1 MKFSHIPMVRPISN
15 LPFANQ
21 LASSLSHS
29 ISNLTL
35 PNSQFPTRNPKSQ
48 ISNPR
53 SQISTPGP
61 IIAIGDLVAD
71 LIVSIPSLPVEAGQ
85 HQLADAIRLEPG
97 GGANFLIAGARL
109 GYPMAAI
116 GALGAD
122 TWGQQV
128 ADLIQVEGVDL
139 SGVTFEGATT
149 QVVVLVDQRGEH
161 VFLGKYGQGGK
172 MSLGL
177 AEVGLIKKGT
187 AIYCAGYSLNETRL
201 VELTLEAMRL
211 ARRSGVPVFFDPG
224 PQIAGAPAGLRQQ
237 VLPLI
242 DTLLLTE
249 EEIPLLTSGP
259 VTDLIKT
266 GPQTIVV
273 KRGPKGCNIYTQAD
287 QAPLEAPAYPVTV
300 VDTAAAGDSFNAAFI
315 VGALWGWSLPD
326 CARLANAVGA
336 AKVKKLGGGRN
347 VPTLADVRDIIAEFQ
362 IGLVI

>member
-1 MKFSHIPMVRPISN
+1 MPLSIPD
-15 LPFANQ
+15 
-21 LASSLSHS
+21 
-29 ISNLTL
+29 
-35 PNSQFPTRNPKSQ
+35 
-48 ISNPR
+48 PR
-53 SQISTPGP
+53 SQIPGPRSQIPHPTSHIPPPGP
-61 IIAIGDLVAD
+61 IIAIGDLAAD
-71 LIVSIPSLPVEAGQ
+71 LIVSIPRLPVEAGQ
-85 HQLADAIRLEPG
+85 HQLADAIELEPG

-128 ADLIQVEGVDL
+128 ADLMQAENVDL
-139 SGVTFEGATT
+139 SAVAFEGTTT
-149 QVVVLVDQRGEH
+149 QVVVLVDHRGEH

-172 MSLGL
+172 ISLGL

-201 VELTLEAMRL
+201 IELTLEAMRL
-211 ARRSGVPVFFDPG
+211 ARQSGVPVFFDPG
-224 PQIAGAPAGLRQQ
+224 PQMAGLSAGLRQQ

-273 KRGPKGCNIYTQAD
+273 KRGSKGCTIYTQAD
-287 QAPLEAPAYPVTV
+287 QPPLEAPAYPVTV

-315 VGALWGWSLPD
+315 VGTLWGWSLPD

-347 VPTLADVRDIIAEFQ
+347 VPTLSDVRDIITEFQ